1 MLQKKEERKRIDR
14 DLLELFIND
23 YQPFSIVED
32 KGFKHFAKN
41 IPGYSLPGRKTISSV
56 MIPALYEKTIGDV
69 KEIVERDVRSVCI
82 TTDCWTSSQTESY
95 IAVTA
100 HYIDKKFEPQRILL
114 ECRGLKERH
123 TSANLSQELK
133 KVTDDWG
140 LTSKIIF
147 AISDNARNIEKAIED
162 LNWKRYGCYAHSL
175 NLIVT
180 QALKPLEALIENVK
194 KIVGHFKRSTT
205 ALDMLLSYQMRNMA
219 DSGQPKRLIQQV
231 PTRWNSTFFM
241 LQRFVLLKEAL
252 KHCIAMIEKDWP
264 VITADEW
271 ETMNQLCIVLKPFE
285 EVTSSIS
292 GDQYMTGS

>member
-100 HYIDKKFEPQRILL
+100 HYKIK
-114 ECRGLKERH
+114 
-123 TSANLSQELK
+123 NLSLNAFSWSVEVSKSATPVQIYLK
-133 KVTDDWG
+133 
-140 LTSKIIF
+140 
-147 AISDNARNIEKAIED
+147 N
-162 LNWKRYGCYAHSL
+162 
-175 NLIVT
+175 
-180 QALKPLEALIENVK
+180 
-194 KIVGHFKRSTT
+194 
-205 ALDMLLSYQMRNMA
+205 
-219 DSGQPKRLIQQV
+219 
-231 PTRWNSTFFM
+231 
-241 LQRFVLLKEAL
+241 
-252 KHCIAMIEKDWP
+252 
-264 VITADEW
+264 
-271 ETMNQLCIVLKPFE
+271 
-285 EVTSSIS
+285 
-292 GDQYMTGS
+292 